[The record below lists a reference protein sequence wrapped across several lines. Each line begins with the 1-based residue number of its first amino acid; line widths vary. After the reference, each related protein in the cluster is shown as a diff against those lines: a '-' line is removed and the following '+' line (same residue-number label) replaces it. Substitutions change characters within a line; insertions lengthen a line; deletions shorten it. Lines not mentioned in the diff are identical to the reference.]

1 MDATAI
7 PETISTNTHGSTG
20 ENGQVEEIIAY
31 LEALCA
37 EDYSVPPPTGTDR
50 LSRVA
55 RELGRKLGDRQ
66 RHRADQV
73 VDTAIEANEIAILTA
88 RMLDPLR
95 QTTDRAQAMAAAVE
109 ELAASVKEI
118 DQIAGSAAGSA
129 EEVSSNFAAGVA
141 RVRESIEAFRQLANH
156 VTQAAADVQAL
167 GEASQEIGGI
177 VGEIEKIASQT
188 NLLALNATIEAAR
201 AGEAGRG
208 FAVVANE
215 VKSLSQQTAKATV
228 DIRNRIEALLNQV
241 VNIGSVME
249 NAANIAEEGRSTVD
263 ELGHSME
270 GVGEEVNNLSQRVG
284 EVAGIIR
291 QQGEAVDEVSA
302 GVAAVAGMSAENLRQ
317 IEALADATDRLD
329 QALARELEDVATSK
343 FRGKVIRLAKADHV
357 IWKRRLVAMAAGR
370 LQLREEE
377 LADHHKCRLGRW
389 YYGDA
394 GARFANHP
402 AFRDLEP
409 VHEAVHRTGKE
420 AARRFAAGDT
430 EGALKAIEE
439 MEEASRDVMRLL
451 DALCRVD
458 DEQAHADH

>member
-7 PETISTNTHGSTG
+7 PETIPTSTHAGAG
-20 ENGQVEEIIAY
+20 ENGQVDAIVAY

-37 EDYSVPPPTGTDR
+37 EDYSVPPPSGTDR
-50 LSRVA
+50 LSQVA

-228 DIRNRIEALLNQV
+228 DIRNRIEALLEQV
-241 VNIGSVME
+241 GNIGSVME
-249 NAANIAEEGRSTVD
+249 NAATIAEDGRSTVD

-270 GVGEEVNNLSQRVG
+270 GVGEEVSNLSQRVG
-284 EVAGIIR
+284 ELAGIIR

-317 IEALADATDRLD
+317 LEALADATDRLD

-370 LQLREEE
+370 LQ
-377 LADHHKCRLGRW
+377 
-389 YYGDA
+389 
-394 GARFANHP
+394 
-402 AFRDLEP
+402 
-409 VHEAVHRTGKE
+409 
-420 AARRFAAGDT
+420 
-430 EGALKAIEE
+430 
-439 MEEASRDVMRLL
+439 
-451 DALCRVD
+451 
-458 DEQAHADH
+458 